1 MTVSLFCYAQSMR
14 NRYVSAIGQA
24 IGLIDSYYLEDVDR
38 RELFEDAMHGMM
50 EGLDPYS
57 AYIGP
62 AMLQEMETT
71 LDQEF
76 GGVGIEVR
84 KPEEKGPLVVHST
97 IANTPAFRAGL
108 RSGDQIWAIDG
119 VDTTKIPLQEAVHL
133 MRGTPGSLVRVLLRR
148 SGSPKNE
155 EISLSREVVVLDS
168 VLGDVRMPDG
178 SWDYRLAENPRI
190 GYLRLTTFGKRT
202 GEELRRILTGPT
214 SASYPFDAL
223 ILDLRGN
230 SGGLLDAAVEVCDMF
245 IDEGVIVSTSGR
257 AGGVRSSYTADP
269 SRTIVPRDVPVTVL
283 VNMLSASAS
292 EIVAACL
299 QDHQRAVV
307 IGSRTWGKGTVQNIF
322 DLEGGRSALKL
333 TTAGYL
339 RPNGKNIHKLK
350 DARDDEDWG
359 VLPNPGWEVAVSDDQ
374 AAKLLELRSKRD
386 AVPLAHPGSDEDL
399 AAAGTV
405 ESPPAE
411 PLDDPQL
418 RRAIEYLEQKIDEAS
433 NPSAKKPAAPIARK

>member
-1 MTVSLFCYAQSMR
+1 MPLRNLTVILLAMTVSLFCYAQSMR
-14 NRYVSAIGQA
+14 NRYVSVIGQA

-38 RELFEDAMHGMM
+38 RELFEDAMNGMM

-108 RSGDQIWAIDG
+108 RSGDQIWAIDS

-148 SGSPKNE
+148 SGSPQNE

-168 VLGDVRMPDG
+168 VLGDVRMLDG

-190 GYLRLTTFGKRT
+190 GYLRVTTFGKRT

-307 IGSRTWGKGTVQNIF
+307 VGSRLGQGYGAEY
-322 DLEGGRSALKL
+322 LRSGGRPQRAEADHGRLSASEWEEHSQ
-333 TTAGYL
+333 AEG
-339 RPNGKNIHKLK
+339 RP
-350 DARDDEDWG
+350 
-359 VLPNPGWEVAVSDDQ
+359 
-374 AAKLLELRSKRD
+374 
-386 AVPLAHPGSDEDL
+386 
-399 AAAGTV
+399 
-405 ESPPAE
+405 
-411 PLDDPQL
+411 
-418 RRAIEYLEQKIDEAS
+418 RR
-433 NPSAKKPAAPIARK
+433 